1 LIRADGTVCTSNERP
16 DILADHFEHKQWGI
30 DENRERET
38 PDANIPRC
46 TSASGRT
53 FLDYAAAVETG
64 YITIEEIR
72 MSIRKVKNNM
82 SPEPDGIPVEF
93 LKLLDD
99 DGLELIRNIL
109 NNCWENEIM
118 PDEMEL
124 AELVTL
130 YKKGNVEDP
139 ANYRPIALL
148 NTIYKLYAAI
158 LQKRLAAGL
167 DEKLWE
173 TQYGFRKKRSTA
185 QPLFITRRLQDLAE
199 S

>member
-1 LIRADGTVCTSNERP
+1 
-16 DILADHFEHKQWGI
+16 
-30 DENRERET
+30 
-38 PDANIPRC
+38 
-46 TSASGRT
+46 
-53 FLDYAAAVETG
+53 
-64 YITIEEIR
+64 
-72 MSIRKVKNNM
+72 
-82 SPEPDGIPVEF
+82 
-93 LKLLDD
+93 
-99 DGLELIRNIL
+99 
-109 NNCWENEIM
+109 
-118 PDEMEL
+118 MEL

-148 NTIYKLYAAI
+148 NTICKLYAAI

-199 S
+199 SSGDKLFLVFLDWEKAFDKVDQEKPIEAMERLGTPEKAIRILKSFYINPRFRVKDTEGKSTYRKQRADLRQRVSTLTVPVRMSHVCIIPRYT